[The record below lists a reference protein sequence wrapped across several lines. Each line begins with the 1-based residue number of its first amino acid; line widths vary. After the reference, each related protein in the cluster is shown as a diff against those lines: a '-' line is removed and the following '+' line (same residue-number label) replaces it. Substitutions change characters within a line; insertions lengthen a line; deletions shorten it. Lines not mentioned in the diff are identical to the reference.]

1 MKQTSKRKIEV
12 PHTTVIKELVLKF
25 PTTPNMTLA
34 KKFVKDYPE
43 FMLSVEH
50 ARALIR
56 QLKGKSGEK
65 NREAV
70 HKDFRVEFEKA
81 LAKLKKELPKGE
93 TERKEPYVLPK
104 ANRNVLI
111 ISDLHIPYQDDAAVF
126 AALEYGAAQNVD
138 TIIINGDLIDFALI
152 SRHEKDL
159 RKRSV
164 AYEIETAKIF
174 LQGLRAMFRNS
185 LIIYKFGNHC
195 FTVDTEILTTNGF
208 VKFPDL
214 KEDDMVA
221 QFDENRNISYSKPN
235 AIIKRM
241 YEGDIYDI
249 SNNYTRQVVTDKH
262 RVLIGNE
269 FVEARDVKVGDVK
282 KVPTNGYLNNEEYD
296 ISDNMLRFI
305 VWLVCDGCIVLDKK
319 YQEKKMRFQFKLSKE
334 RKIETLIKLL
344 DELGAPYTYK
354 LCKKSG
360 VNKLQPYYIRIYKR
374 HFVSAVYEMIN
385 SKKQFPQWFNKL
397 SKRQAEIVLNEL
409 VITDGS
415 IHDGG
420 ITWTTTSLN
429 DCSVIQEMCILN
441 GIKANFKNAGSRKS
455 GFANGKEQYR
465 SRIKIDSDNSMIISN
480 SITTKPYNDMVYCVE
495 MPLGTVITR
504 NDGRVAFTGNCSRFH
519 KWIMQ
524 KAPELLDI
532 EGTSLPEIL
541 GLRALNIVY
550 VEDKRYIYAGKM
562 AIFHGHE
569 VGMTSGGVNPA
580 RTLRL
585 KLNKS
590 AITSHFHRETKDM
603 GRNLDEH
610 PYACYSTGALC
621 DLFPAYMPINQW
633 THGFIHL
640 TLGKDGSYKVQ
651 QKSIIDGV
659 IY

>member
-1 MKQTSKRKIEV
+1 MKQTSKRKNEV

-25 PTTPNMTLA
+25 PNTPNMTLA

-56 QLKGKSGEK
+56 QLKGKSGDK

-111 ISDLHIPYQDDAAVF
+111 ISDLHIPYHDDAAVF

-174 LQGLRAMFRNS
+174 LEGLRAMFRNS
-185 LIIYKFGNHC
+185 LIIWKFGNH
-195 FTVDTEILTTNGF
+195 
-208 VKFPDL
+208 
-214 KEDDMVA
+214 
-221 QFDENRNISYSKPN
+221 
-235 AIIKRM
+235 
-241 YEGDIYDI
+241 
-249 SNNYTRQVVTDKH
+249 
-262 RVLIGNE
+262 
-269 FVEARDVKVGDVK
+269 
-282 KVPTNGYLNNEEYD
+282 
-296 ISDNMLRFI
+296 
-305 VWLVCDGCIVLDKK
+305 
-319 YQEKKMRFQFKLSKE
+319 
-334 RKIETLIKLL
+334 
-344 DELGAPYTYK
+344 
-354 LCKKSG
+354 
-360 VNKLQPYYIRIYKR
+360 
-374 HFVSAVYEMIN
+374 
-385 SKKQFPQWFNKL
+385 
-397 SKRQAEIVLNEL
+397 
-409 VITDGS
+409 
-415 IHDGG
+415 
-420 ITWTTTSLN
+420 
-429 DCSVIQEMCILN
+429 
-441 GIKANFKNAGSRKS
+441 
-455 GFANGKEQYR
+455 
-465 SRIKIDSDNSMIISN
+465 
-480 SITTKPYNDMVYCVE
+480 
-495 MPLGTVITR
+495 
-504 NDGRVAFTGNCSRFH
+504 CSRFH